1 MLLQGNLQLVF
12 DALYRMGVIDPVLQS
27 DWKESLRD
35 LPFHQESVSHAV
47 EVANCSQDDL
57 ELMVDRLGSFDNK
70 TLEFLAMEVARELA
84 DFHARTA
91 IH

>member
-12 DALYRMGVIDPVLQS
+12 DALYRMGVIDPILET
-27 DWKESLRD
+27 DWKQSLED
-35 LPFHQESVSHAV
+35 LPFHRDRVTHAV
-47 EVANCSQDDL
+47 EVVNLCQDDV
-57 ELMVDRLGSFDNK
+57 ELMVNRLGNFDSK

-84 DFHARTA
+84 DFHARTT